1 MNRLKAL
8 LLPCALLLST
18 LAFSAETGDGDA
30 APASYVGGW
39 EFLEIHHD
47 FKNSKWFITDY
58 IEHDNIEYRKF
69 DCAYNRFTIGYRVLP
84 WLSAGLCYDF
94 MVEPGHLTHRAIAE
108 LSGALKSGNFKVS
121 IRERYMHTWRP
132 DSQKDE
138 LRSRLKVQY
147 YIPDSSFSPYLAME
161 VFTWGVK
168 WMQTRHYVACDYKLT
183 PWMQLEWYYMYYAFK
198 EAPAEHVIGIGLNFD
213 L

>member
-69 DCAYNRFTIGYRVLP
+69 DCAYNRFIGGYRILP
-84 WLSAGLCYDF
+84 WLSAGLGYDF
-94 MVEPGHLTHRAIAE
+94 MIEPKR
-108 LSGALKSGNFKVS
+108 F
-121 IRERYMHTWRP
+121 
-132 DSQKDE
+132 
-138 LRSRLKVQY
+138 RSC
-147 YIPDSSFSPYLAME
+147 
-161 VFTWGVK
+161 
-168 WMQTRHYVACDYKLT
+168 TR
-183 PWMQLEWYYMYYAFK
+183 
-198 EAPAEHVIGIGLNFD
+198 FD
-213 L
+213 LCCGWSRCNCHY